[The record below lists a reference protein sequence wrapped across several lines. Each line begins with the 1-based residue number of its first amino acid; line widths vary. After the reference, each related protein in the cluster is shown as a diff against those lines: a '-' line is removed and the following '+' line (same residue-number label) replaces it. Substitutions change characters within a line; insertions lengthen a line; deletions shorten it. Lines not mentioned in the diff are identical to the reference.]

1 MASGSYWCYSCSR
14 FVWVSDSISC
24 PDCDGGFL
32 EHIQESLDFTPSDS
46 FHRVTTTAQHRSP
59 TRFPLPSSSSSS
71 SSMHASTADNSPTT
85 PPTTV
90 TRTRSSNR
98 SPNPVIVLRGSGVGV
113 APPSSDVV
121 SEGGLDRSA
130 FQMYYDDGTD
140 SGLRPLPPSMT
151 EFLLGSG
158 FDRLL
163 DQISQIELNTNR
175 NNRSC
180 DHPPASKS
188 AIEALPVIEIES
200 NHLQSDSQS
209 HCAVC
214 KENFVLKSSARE
226 MPCNHIYHPD
236 CILPWL
242 AIRNSCPV
250 CRHELPPAEDVIS
263 DGNGGVGGALTV
275 TASSAEEEEDSAAG
289 LTIWRLPGGGF
300 AVGRIPAGW
309 RGGDRMMP
317 VVYTE
322 VDGGRLGDERLPRR
336 VAWGSRRGGRD
347 GSSRERGNGFAGRIM
362 RLFGCFRG
370 SSGSIAAA
378 SASSG
383 SGSRIRVT
391 RRSSFSL
398 FSTSSSSSS
407 RRRNWLA

>member
-1 MASGSYWCYSCSR
+1 MASSSGSYWCYSCSR

-32 EHIQESLDFTPSDS
+32 EHIQQTLDFTPTDS
-46 FHRVTTTAQHRSP
+46 FLRQHRSP
-59 TRFPLPSSSSSS
+59 TRFPPPSSSSST
-71 SSMHASTADNSPTT
+71 MHTAENSP
-85 PPTTV
+85 PPPPTV
-90 TRTRSSNR
+90 TRTRSNSSNR
-98 SPNPVIVLRGSGVGV
+98 SPNPVIVLRGSN
-113 APPSSDVV
+113 PS
-121 SEGGLDRSA
+121 EGLDRSA

-163 DQISQIELNTNR
+163 DQISQIELTTTN
-175 NNRSC
+175 NNNNAC
-180 DHPPASKS
+180 DNPPASKS
-188 AIEALPVIEIES
+188 AVEALPVIEIDPT
-200 NHLQSDSQS
+200 HLLSDSQS

-214 KENFVLKSSARE
+214 KENFVLKSAARE

-250 CRHELPPAEDVIS
+250 CRHELPADDD
-263 DGNGGVGGALTV
+263 DGGGGGGTAVGH
-275 TASSAEEEEDSAAG
+275 EEEEDSAAG

-300 AVGRIPAGW
+300 AVGRIPGGW
-309 RGGDRMMP
+309 RGGGGGGDRMMP

-336 VAWGSRRGGRD
+336 VAWGSRRGGRE
-347 GSSRERGNGFAGRIM
+347 GGGGSRERPGGFAGRIM
-362 RLFGCFRG
+362 RLFGCF
-370 SSGSIAAA
+370 SGSIAA
-378 SASSG
+378 SG
-383 SGSRIRVT
+383 AGSRST
-391 RRSSFSL
+391 RRSSSSFSM
-398 FSTSSSSSS
+398 FRTASS
-407 RRRNWLA
+407 RRRH

>member
-14 FVWVSDSISC
+14 FVWVSDSLSC

-32 EHIQESLDFTPSDS
+32 EHIQETLDFTPSDS
-46 FHRVTTTAQHRSP
+46 FHRLTTTTQHRSP
-59 TRFPLPSSSSSS
+59 TRFPPPSSSSSS
-71 SSMHASTADNSPTT
+71 TPSASMHASTAENSPT
-85 PPTTV
+85 PTTV
-90 TRTRSSNR
+90 TRTRSNR
-98 SPNPVIVLRGSGVGV
+98 SPNPVIVLRGSGAGGG
-113 APPSSDVV
+113 APSDV
-121 SEGGLDRSA
+121 SEGLDRSA

-175 NNRSC
+175 IHRSC
-180 DHPPASKS
+180 EHPPASKS
-188 AIEALPVIEIES
+188 AIEALPVIEIDPT
-200 NHLQSDSQS
+200 HLVSDSQS

-250 CRHELPPAEDVIS
+250 CRHELPTEDLTDAS
-263 DGNGGVGGALTV
+263 GGALTV
-275 TASSAEEEEDSAAG
+275 TATAEEEEDSAAG

-300 AVGRIPAGW
+300 AVGRIPGGW

-347 GSSRERGNGFAGRIM
+347 GGSRERGGGFAGRIM
-362 RLFGCFRG
+362 RLFGCFSG

-378 SASSG
+378 ASSG

-391 RRSSFSL
+391 RRTRSFSM
-398 FSTSSSSSS
+398 FSTTASSS

>member
-14 FVWVSDSISC
+14 FVWIADSISC

-32 EHIQESLDFTPSDS
+32 EHIQEPVDFTPSDS
-46 FHRVTTTAQHRSP
+46 FHRVTTQHRSP
-59 TRFPLPSSSSSS
+59 TRFPPSSTT
-71 SSMHASTADNSPTT
+71 SSMHASTAENSPT
-85 PPTTV
+85 PSSAIV
-90 TRTRSSNR
+90 TRTRSNR
-98 SPNPVIVLRGSGVGV
+98 SPNPVIVLRGSG
-113 APPSSDVV
+113 PSDV
-121 SEGGLDRSA
+121 SEGLDRSS

-180 DHPPASKS
+180 EHPPASKS
-188 AIEALPVIEIES
+188 AIEAMPVIEIDPT
-200 NHLQSDSQS
+200 HLQSDSQS

-214 KENFVLKSSARE
+214 KENFVLESAARE

-242 AIRNSCPV
+242 EIRNSCPV
-250 CRHELPPAEDVIS
+250 CRHELPAEDITDVS
-263 DGNGGVGGALTV
+263 GGGAVV
-275 TASSAEEEEDSAAG
+275 TATAGSAVVAHEEEEDSAAG

-300 AVGRIPAGW
+300 AVGRIPGGW

-347 GSSRERGNGFAGRIM
+347 GGSRERAGGFAGRIM
-362 RLFGCFRG
+362 RLFGCFSG
-370 SSGSIAAA
+370 SSGSIAAVT
-378 SASSG
+378 SSG
-383 SGSRIRVT
+383 SGSRSRVT
-391 RRSSFSL
+391 RRNRSSFSL
-398 FSTSSSSSS
+398 FNSASSSS

>member
-1 MASGSYWCYSCSR
+1 M
-14 FVWVSDSISC
+14 
-24 PDCDGGFL
+24 
-32 EHIQESLDFTPSDS
+32 H
-46 FHRVTTTAQHRSP
+46 TAE
-59 TRFPLPSSSSSS
+59 
-71 SSMHASTADNSPTT
+71 NSPT
-85 PPTTV
+85 PPPTV
-90 TRTRSSNR
+90 TRTRSNSSNR
-98 SPNPVIVLRGSGVGV
+98 SPNPVIVLRGGSN
-113 APPSSDVV
+113 PS
-121 SEGGLDRSA
+121 ESA

-163 DQISQIELNTNR
+163 DQISQIELTA
-175 NNRSC
+175 NNNNNNSC
-180 DHPPASKS
+180 DNPPASKS
-188 AIEALPVIEIES
+188 AVEALPLIEIDPT
-200 NHLQSDSQS
+200 HLESDSQS

-214 KENFVLKSSARE
+214 KENFALKSAARE

-250 CRHELPPAEDVIS
+250 CRHELPSGD
-263 DGNGGVGGALTV
+263 DGGGGGAV
-275 TASSAEEEEDSAAG
+275 ANEEEEDSAAG

-300 AVGRIPAGW
+300 AVGRIPGGL

-336 VAWGSRRGGRD
+336 VAWGSRRGGRE
-347 GSSRERGNGFAGRIM
+347 GGGGSRERSGGFAGRIM
-362 RLFGCFRG
+362 RLFGCFSG

-378 SASSG
+378 SG
-383 SGSRIRVT
+383 SGSRST
-391 RRSSFSL
+391 RRSSSSFSM
-398 FSTSSSSSS
+398 FRTASS
-407 RRRNWLA
+407 RRRR

>member
-1 MASGSYWCYSCSR
+1 
-14 FVWVSDSISC
+14 
-24 PDCDGGFL
+24 
-32 EHIQESLDFTPSDS
+32 
-46 FHRVTTTAQHRSP
+46 
-59 TRFPLPSSSSSS
+59 
-71 SSMHASTADNSPTT
+71 MHASTAENSPT
-85 PPTTV
+85 PTTV
-90 TRTRSSNR
+90 TRTRSNR
-98 SPNPVIVLRGSGVGV
+98 SPNPVIVLRGSG
-113 APPSSDVV
+113 APSDV
-121 SEGGLDRSA
+121 SEGLDRSA

-175 NNRSC
+175 IHRSC
-180 DHPPASKS
+180 EHPPASKS
-188 AIEALPVIEIES
+188 AIEALPLIEIDPT
-200 NHLQSDSQS
+200 HLESDSQS

-214 KENFVLKSSARE
+214 KENFVLQSSARE

-250 CRHELPPAEDVIS
+250 CRHELPAEDLT
-263 DGNGGVGGALTV
+263 DGSGAALTV
-275 TASSAEEEEDSAAG
+275 TATTEEEEDSAAG

-300 AVGRIPAGW
+300 AVGRIPGGW

-347 GSSRERGNGFAGRIM
+347 GGSRERGDGFAGRIM
-362 RLFGCFRG
+362 RLFGCFSG

-378 SASSG
+378 AASSG

-391 RRSSFSL
+391 RRTRSFSM
-398 FSTSSSSSS
+398 FTTASSSS

>member
-32 EHIQESLDFTPSDS
+32 ELIQEPLDFTPSDS
-46 FHRVTTTAQHRSP
+46 FTTTTTTQHRSP
-59 TRFPLPSSSSSS
+59 TRFPPPSSSSSTPS
-71 SSMHASTADNSPTT
+71 ASMHADNSPT
-85 PPTTV
+85 PTIV
-90 TRTRSSNR
+90 TRTRSNR
-98 SPNPVIVLRGSGVGV
+98 SPNPVIVLRGS
-113 APPSSDVV
+113 AAAPSSDVV
-121 SEGGLDRSA
+121 SEGLDRSA

-175 NNRSC
+175 NLRSC
-180 DHPPASKS
+180 EHPPASKS
-188 AIEALPVIEIES
+188 AIEALPLIEIDPT
-200 NHLQSDSQS
+200 HLLSDSQS

-250 CRHELPPAEDVIS
+250 CRHELPAEDLT
-263 DGNGGVGGALTV
+263 DGTGAALTAV
-275 TASSAEEEEDSAAG
+275 TATAEEEEDSAAG

-300 AVGRIPAGW
+300 AVGRIPGGW

-347 GSSRERGNGFAGRIM
+347 GGGSRERGGGFAGRIM
-362 RLFGCFRG
+362 RLFGCFSG

-378 SASSG
+378 AASSSG

-391 RRSSFSL
+391 RRTRSFSM
-398 FSTSSSSSS
+398 FSTASSSS

>member
-1 MASGSYWCYSCSR
+1 MASGGSYWCYSCSR

-32 EHIQESLDFTPSDS
+32 EHIQEPVDFTPSGS
-46 FHRVTTTAQHRSP
+46 FRRVTSQHRSP
-59 TRFPLPSSSSSS
+59 TRFPSSSSTPSLQ
-71 SSMHASTADNSPTT
+71 AYTAENSPTAVSSAA
-85 PPTTV
+85 TT
-90 TRTRSSNR
+90 TAITRSRSNR
-98 SPNPVIVLRGSGVGV
+98 SPNPVIVLRGS
-113 APPSSDVV
+113 APPPPSSSSSSDVV
-121 SEGGLDRSA
+121 VAESGLDSRSN

-163 DQISQIELNTNR
+163 DQISQIEINATNR

-180 DHPPASKS
+180 DNPPASKS
-188 AIEALPVIEIES
+188 AIESLPLIEIDPS
-200 NHLQSDSQS
+200 HLVSDSQS

-214 KENFVLKSSARE
+214 KENFVLCSAARE

-250 CRHELPPAEDVIS
+250 CRHELPTEDIIS
-263 DGNGGVGGALTV
+263 DANSAVALTANA
-275 TASSAEEEEDSAAG
+275 TAGNEEEEDSAAG

-300 AVGRIPAGW
+300 AVGRIPGGW

-322 VDGGRLGDERLPRR
+322 VDGGGRLGGDERLPRR
-336 VAWGSRRGGRD
+336 VAWGPRRGGGGGEG
-347 GSSRERGNGFAGRIM
+347 GSNSRESVGGFAGRVM
-362 RLFGCFRG
+362 RLFGCFTG
-370 SSGSIAAA
+370 STT
-378 SASSG
+378 SG
-383 SGSRIRVT
+383 SGSRTRVT
-391 RRSSFSL
+391 RRSRSFSL
-398 FSTSSSSSS
+398 FNTSS

>member
-59 TRFPLPSSSSSS
+59 TRFPLPSSSSS
-71 SSMHASTADNSPTT
+71 MHASTADNSPTT
-85 PPTTV
+85 PTTV

-98 SPNPVIVLRGSGVGV
+98 SPNPVIVLRGSGGGG
-113 APPSSDVV
+113 APSSDV
-121 SEGGLDRSA
+121 SQGLDRSA

-188 AIEALPVIEIES
+188 AIEALPVIEIDP

-250 CRHELPPAEDVIS
+250 CRHELPPAEDIT
-263 DGNGGVGGALTV
+263 DGNTGGALTV
-275 TASSAEEEEDSAAG
+275 TASAEEEEDSAAG

-300 AVGRIPAGW
+300 AVGRIPGGW

-347 GSSRERGNGFAGRIM
+347 GSSREGGGGFAGRIM
-362 RLFGCFRG
+362 RLFGCFSG

-378 SASSG
+378 ASSG

-398 FSTSSSSSS
+398 FSTSSSSS

>member
-14 FVWVSDSISC
+14 FVWISDSISC

-32 EHIQESLDFTPSDS
+32 EHIQEPIDFTPSDS
-46 FHRVTTTAQHRSP
+46 FHRHRSP
-59 TRFPLPSSSSSS
+59 TRFPPPSSSSSS
-71 SSMHASTADNSPTT
+71 SSMHASTAENSPT
-85 PPTTV
+85 PTTI
-90 TRTRSSNR
+90 TRTRSNNR
-98 SPNPVIVLRGSGVGV
+98 SPNPVIVLRGSGGN
-113 APPSSDVV
+113 DVN
-121 SEGGLDRSA
+121 EGLDRSA

-175 NNRSC
+175 NIRSC
-180 DHPPASKS
+180 EHPPASKS
-188 AIEALPVIEIES
+188 AIEALPVIEIGIH
-200 NHLQSDSQS
+200 HLISDSQS

-214 KENFVLKSSARE
+214 KENFELKSSARQ

-250 CRHELPPAEDVIS
+250 CRHELPSEDVN
-263 DGNGGVGGALTV
+263 DV
-275 TASSAEEEEDSAAG
+275 TAVTTNEEEEDSAAG

-300 AVGRIPAGW
+300 AVGRIPGGW

-322 VDGGRLGDERLPRR
+322 VDGGRIGGGGDERLPRR

-347 GSSRERGNGFAGRIM
+347 GGGSGRERVGGFAGRIM
-362 RLFGCFRG
+362 RLFGCFSG

-378 SASSG
+378 ASG

-391 RRSSFSL
+391 RRTRSFSM
-398 FSTSSSSSS
+398 FNTASSSS

>member
-14 FVWVSDSISC
+14 FVWIADSISC

-32 EHIQESLDFTPSDS
+32 EHIQEPVDFTPSDS
-46 FHRVTTTAQHRSP
+46 FHRVTSQHRSP
-59 TRFPLPSSSSSS
+59 TRFPPSST
-71 SSMHASTADNSPTT
+71 SSMHASTAENSPS
-85 PPTTV
+85 PASGTV
-90 TRTRSSNR
+90 TRTRSNR
-98 SPNPVIVLRGSGVGV
+98 SPNPVIVLRGSG
-113 APPSSDVV
+113 PSDV
-121 SEGGLDRSA
+121 SEGLDRSS

-180 DHPPASKS
+180 EHPPASKS
-188 AIEALPVIEIES
+188 AIEALPVIEIDPT
-200 NHLQSDSQS
+200 HLQSDSQS

-214 KENFVLKSSARE
+214 KENFVLKSAARE

-242 AIRNSCPV
+242 EIRNSCPV
-250 CRHELPPAEDVIS
+250 CRHELPAEDITDVS
-263 DGNGGVGGALTV
+263 GAAAV
-275 TASSAEEEEDSAAG
+275 TATAGSAVVAHEEEEDSAAG

-300 AVGRIPAGW
+300 AVGRIPGGW

-347 GSSRERGNGFAGRIM
+347 GSSRERAGGFAGRIM
-362 RLFGCFRG
+362 RLLGCFSG
-370 SSGSIAAA
+370 SSGSIAAVT
-378 SASSG
+378 SSV
-383 SGSRIRVT
+383 SGSRSRVT
-391 RRSSFSL
+391 RRSRSSFSL
-398 FSTSSSSSS
+398 FNTASSSS

>member
-32 EHIQESLDFTPSDS
+32 EHIHQSPDFAPSEPL
-46 FHRVTTTAQHRSP
+46 HRRSP
-59 TRFPLPSSSSSS
+59 TRFPLSSL
-71 SSMHASTADNSPTT
+71 HAPADTSPI
-85 PPTTV
+85 PV

-98 SPNPVIVLRGSGVGV
+98 SPNPVILLRGS
-113 APPSSDVV
+113 DV
-121 SEGGLDRSA
+121 SEGLDRSV

-140 SGLRPLPPSMT
+140 SGLRPLPSSMT

-163 DQISQIELNTNR
+163 DQISQIELNANR
-175 NNRSC
+175 NINNNNSSSSSC

-188 AIEALPVIEIES
+188 AIEALPVIEIDTA
-200 NHLQSDSQS
+200 HLDSDSQS

-214 KENFVLKSSARE
+214 KENFALKSAARE

-250 CRHELPPAEDVIS
+250 CRHELPAEDVTDS
-263 DGNGGVGGALTV
+263 GGGGDGTV
-275 TASSAEEEEDSAAG
+275 TVTGDDDDEEEDSAAG

-300 AVGRIPAGW
+300 AVGRIPGGS
-309 RGGDRMMP
+309 RGGDRLMP

-322 VDGGRLGDERLPRR
+322 VDGGRMGEERLLRR
-336 VAWGSRRGGRD
+336 VAWGSRRGG
-347 GSSRERGNGFAGRIM
+347 SRERGRGGFAGRIM
-362 RLFGCFRG
+362 RLFGCFSG
-370 SSGSIAAA
+370 SSGSIV
-378 SASSG
+378 SG
-383 SGSRIRVT
+383 SGSGRSWVT
-391 RRSSFSL
+391 RRSSSSL
-398 FSTSSSSSS
+398 SMFSTASSSS

>member
-1 MASGSYWCYSCSR
+1 MSSSGSYWCYSCSR

-32 EHIQESLDFTPSDS
+32 EHIQQTLDFTPPSS
-46 FHRVTTTAQHRSP
+46 FLRHHRSP
-59 TRFPLPSSSSSS
+59 TRFPPPSSSSST
-71 SSMHASTADNSPTT
+71 MHTAENSPT
-85 PPTTV
+85 PPPTV
-90 TRTRSSNR
+90 TRTRSNSSNR
-98 SPNPVIVLRGSGVGV
+98 SPNPVIVLRGGSN
-113 APPSSDVV
+113 PS
-121 SEGGLDRSA
+121 ESA

-163 DQISQIELNTNR
+163 DQISQIELTA
-175 NNRSC
+175 NNNNNNSC
-180 DHPPASKS
+180 DNPPASKS
-188 AIEALPVIEIES
+188 AVEALPLIEIDPT
-200 NHLQSDSQS
+200 HLESDSQS

-214 KENFVLKSSARE
+214 KESFALKSAARE

-250 CRHELPPAEDVIS
+250 CRHELPSGD
-263 DGNGGVGGALTV
+263 DGGGGGAV
-275 TASSAEEEEDSAAG
+275 ANEEEEDSAAG

-300 AVGRIPAGW
+300 AVGRIPGGL

-336 VAWGSRRGGRD
+336 VAWGSRRGGRE
-347 GSSRERGNGFAGRIM
+347 GGGGSRERSGGFAGRIM
-362 RLFGCFRG
+362 RLFGCFSG

-378 SASSG
+378 SG
-383 SGSRIRVT
+383 SGSRST
-391 RRSSFSL
+391 RRSSSSFSM
-398 FSTSSSSSS
+398 FRTASS
-407 RRRNWLA
+407 RRRR